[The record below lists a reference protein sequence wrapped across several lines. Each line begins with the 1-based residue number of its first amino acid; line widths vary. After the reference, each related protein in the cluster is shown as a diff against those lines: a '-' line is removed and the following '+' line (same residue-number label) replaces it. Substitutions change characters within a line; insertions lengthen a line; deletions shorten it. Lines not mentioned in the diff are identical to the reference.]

1 MAARARFPQEK
12 PLGAQG
18 GGVHFVSV
26 ERPVPKRNRF
36 CLEKN
41 AYRRHGGQA
50 GASVPGRLVPAKT
63 MMERF
68 ARDTAPASAAGT
80 RQTRLLAR
88 FDLEVLPGDDDAIAL
103 ELTPKRERVRFS
115 HFLAVTA

>member
-1 MAARARFPQEK
+1 
-12 PLGAQG
+12 
-18 GGVHFVSV
+18 
-26 ERPVPKRNRF
+26 
-36 CLEKN
+36 
-41 AYRRHGGQA
+41 
-50 GASVPGRLVPAKT
+50 

-68 ARDTAPASAAGT
+68 ARDTAPAGAAGT